1 MLRQEAIEVLAEA
14 RGDAISV
21 ATMQSIP
28 PWHDAEQAAKDH
40 IDAVGCMGS
49 ASGLGL
55 GLALAQPGRQVVVL
69 DGDGSLLMQLGALVT
84 VAEAAPANFYHFVFE
99 NGHYETS
106 GNQTIPAGGRVDF
119 CQLALGA
126 GYAKAVSFDD
136 AEALRAA
143 LPGLLK
149 ERGPVLIRL
158 VIARED
164 KPVRF
169 PALKMAEQAQA
180 LRASLT
186 PSA

>member
-55 GLALAQPGRQVVVL
+55 GLALAQPRRKVIVL
-69 DGDGSLLMQLGALVT
+69 DGDGSLLMQLGSLAT
-84 VAEAAPANFYHFVFE
+84 VASVGPANFYHFVFE

-106 GNQTIPAGGRVDF
+106 GNQAIPGRGRVDF

-126 GYAKAVSFDD
+126 GYARAVSYDD
-136 AEALRAA
+136 AEALRRDLPA
-143 LPGLLK
+143 LLN
-149 ERGPVLIRL
+149 ETGPILIRL
-158 VIARED
+158 EIERED
-164 KPVRF
+164 KPVRM
-169 PALKMAEQAQA
+169 PRLIMREQVVS
-180 LRASLT
+180 LRASL
-186 PSA
+186 AGNG